1 MEWLI
6 DDCGDF
12 VTAIYRP
19 YSSVKSSVKTLV
31 KKPGGTTNDR
41 ILDLLARE
49 GLRER
54 SAATR
59 ERPPGGGCVV
69 TPRGMRCLP
78 LGV

>member
-1 MEWLI
+1 MEWRI
-6 DDCGDF
+6 DDGGDF

-19 YSSVKSSVKTLV
+19 YSSVKTVV

-49 GLRER
+49 GLREG
-54 SAATR
+54 APPLVKD
-59 ERPPGGGCVV
+59 PPGGGCVV